1 MDVGTIVA
9 RSMRRYRDRIAL
21 VGPDGTKTY
30 GEVGARIFQL
40 ARALRA
46 LGLKSEDRVLD
57 LQSNQIIARAVEHI
71 TATYQLLCTTRIK
84 NGA

>member
-46 LGLKSEDRVLD
+46 LGLKSEIESLIC
-57 LQSNQIIARAVEHI
+57 N
-71 TATYQLLCTTRIK
+71 RIK
-84 NGA
+84 ILTLRQI